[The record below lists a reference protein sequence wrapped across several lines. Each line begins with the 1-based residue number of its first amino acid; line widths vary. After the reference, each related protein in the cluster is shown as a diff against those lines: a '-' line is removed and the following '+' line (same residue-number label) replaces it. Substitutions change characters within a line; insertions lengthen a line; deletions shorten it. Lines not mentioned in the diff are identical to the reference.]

1 MRMKNYTATM
11 VEPTT
16 AERLLEGAKRVGELA
31 EKESHEA
38 EVNATISQNVIDLI
52 KETEISRILLPK
64 EYGGPQVNLKTF
76 SDIVRTV
83 SNYNMSAGWLAYLYP
98 LHKYYSGIF
107 TKKYTG

>member
-1 MRMKNYTATM
+1 MLDEKTESEHEGMEMKMENYTATM

-64 EYGGPQVNLKTF
+64 EYGGPQVNLKHFQILLEPSLTIICQP
-76 SDIVRTV
+76 D
-83 SNYNMSAGWLAYLYP
+83 G
-98 LHKYYSGIF
+98 
-107 TKKYTG
+107 